1 MLFLSSHIP
10 KHCCLTFECQRKT
23 TISTENLTVLMHLD
37 WTELNR
43 TGLDRLDWTFEK
55 KNWLYPRGA
64 LISFSVV
71 SIPQLFPDIELS
83 CHLAVGTQRLR
94 EDQPWEMSGGLV
106 VKLGPELGALGPSG
120 SWRWHR
126 RLPGPK

>member
-10 KHCCLTFECQRKT
+10 KHHCLTFECQRKT

-55 KNWLYPRGA
+55 KIGCTLGEPSFHSLLYLYP
-64 LISFSVV
+64 SS
-71 SIPQLFPDIELS
+71 SQ
-83 CHLAVGTQRLR
+83 T
-94 EDQPWEMSGGLV
+94 
-106 VKLGPELGALGPSG
+106 
-120 SWRWHR
+120 
-126 RLPGPK
+126 